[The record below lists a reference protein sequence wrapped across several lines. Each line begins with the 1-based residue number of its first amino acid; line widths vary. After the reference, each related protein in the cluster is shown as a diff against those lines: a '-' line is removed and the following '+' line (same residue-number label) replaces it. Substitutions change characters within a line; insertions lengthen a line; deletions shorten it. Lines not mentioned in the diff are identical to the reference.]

1 MSMSA
6 ETILVDPKLD
16 VLMNLEA
23 TNANVPKV
31 LEVILTLL
39 DVLVLAELNVTKM
52 KIALVSWLAKIKFV
66 SIHAVR
72 CHVERVLFA
81 YQNVTQ
87 HGVDVK
93 VALKKTKRLENA

>member
-1 MSMSA
+1 
-6 ETILVDPKLD
+6 
-16 VLMNLEA
+16 MNLVV
-23 TNANVPKV
+23 TSVNVQKEHV
-31 LEVILTLL
+31 VILIHQ
-39 DVLVLAELNVTKM
+39 DASDRVELNVTKM
-52 KIALVSWLAKIKFV
+52 KIALVSWLAKIKCV